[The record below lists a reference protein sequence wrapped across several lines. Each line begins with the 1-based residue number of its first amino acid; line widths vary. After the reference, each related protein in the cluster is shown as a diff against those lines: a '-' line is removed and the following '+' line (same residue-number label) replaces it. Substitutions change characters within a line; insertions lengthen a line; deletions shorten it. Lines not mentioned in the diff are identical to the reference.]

1 MRFFGLA
8 IATGGG
14 VGYVR
19 FAPGTFGSA
28 LGLIVWAAVP
38 QILAIQ
44 VAVIVTVCAAGTWSA
59 SIAERHFRK
68 TDPGAVVIDEVAG
81 MLVTLLLN
89 PVGWGGAVA
98 GFLAFRLFDIVKPFP
113 ANRLERLP
121 GGLGI
126 MADDIAAAVYANLL
140 LRLGIFLLYS

>member
-1 MRFFGLA
+1 MRLLGLA

-19 FAPGTFGSA
+19 FAPGTFGSL
-28 LGLIVWAAVP
+28 LGLLVWAAVT
-38 QILAIQ
+38 QNLAVQ
-44 VAVIVTVCAAGTWSA
+44 AAVIVTVCATGTWSA
-59 SIAERHFRK
+59 GIAERHLRQ

-113 ANRLERLP
+113 VNRLERLP

-126 MADDIAAAVYANLL
+126 MADDVAAAIYANLL
-140 LRLGIFLLYS
+140 LRLGILLFHS